1 MLNLDRFVG
10 VVNIRD
16 LNNFGWAIVIFII
29 IVAVKEEVIILVG
42 VW

>member
-1 MLNLDRFVG
+1 MLNLDRFAG